1 MGNSAAT
8 IEKLFERIEQYSKT
22 SFELYKYSAI
32 YETATLFSTLAVKF
46 VMTLIIFIVVLLF
59 TVASSLWI
67 GDMLGNIACGFLIT
81 GMFYVVVGII
91 VYIFRKPWI
100 ERQISN
106 SIINSFD
113 IEKNLKSTDE
123 NYW

>member
-32 YETATLFSTLAVKF
+32 YETAALFSSLAVKL
-46 VMTLIIFIVVLLF
+46 VMTMIVFIVVLLL
-59 TVASSLWI
+59 TVALSLWI
-67 GDMLGNIACGFLIT
+67 GDMLGNIACGFLIM
-81 GMFYVVVGII
+81 GMFYILVGII
-91 VYIFRKPWI
+91 IFIFRKPWI
-100 ERQISN
+100 ETQVSD

-113 IEKNLKSTDE
+113 IEKTLKGTDE
-123 NYW
+123 NY